1 MAEWSNAPDLKSGKP
16 QGFASSNLA
25 PAASRKLPR
34 WIGAGAVVGAISALV
49 LPQGPLPPVYALFWG
64 AVWGA
69 LLAATLARLD
79 GARLVA
85 AAVAFGAIL
94 PTIAALA
101 VFAPLKGQPTV
112 TGVVPLAVLEAIL
125 LNAAWGLATG
135 LGLVFFGQPRGPR
148 RGR

>member
-34 WIGAGAVVGAISALV
+34 WIGVGAAAGAVAALA
-49 LPQGPLPPVYALFWG
+49 LPQGPLPALYALFLG
-64 AVWGA
+64 AAWGA

-79 GARLVA
+79 GARLVLA
-85 AAVAFGAIL
+85 ATAFGAVL
-94 PTIAALA
+94 PTIVALA

-112 TGVVPLAVLEAIL
+112 TGVVPLAVLESIL
-125 LNAAWGLATG
+125 FNAAWGLAIG
-135 LGLVFFGQPRGPR
+135 LGLAFFGRPRGPR
-148 RGR
+148 RAR